1 MLLHVWLV
9 EAGENLFKYFSTR
22 SPNCATTWAAT
33 SRVHAPQL
41 YKPRCHW
48 PYSWVC
54 VGLSLCWVHYNTINR
69 PIFFNLQLFVSKSKN
84 RVSSPWVVV
93 RQLQPC
99 AIRVYLCWFI
109 LWFLWWVIVVV
120 EKYSAME
127 VKIQKEEDEIRARR
141 DARLAR
147 EKAAANKGNIL
158 LHYDSYCTVRKE
170 NTEQ

>member
-1 MLLHVWLV
+1 MFGLLRQGKICSNTSQKGVRIVVQLGQQPAEFMLHNS
-9 EAGENLFKYFSTR
+9 AS
-22 SPNCATTWAAT
+22 
-33 SRVHAPQL
+33 HD
-41 YKPRCHW
+41 HW

-54 VGLSLCWVHYNTINR
+54 VGLSLCLVHYNTINR

-158 LHYDSYCTVRKE
+158 LHYNSYCTVRKE